1 MVAEDEEGRT
11 TLKDLIPRIKERV
24 FTVGRMDYAGEGA
37 ILLTNDGELTQQILK
52 SKNIVRRYQVK
63 VDRTPSQEELARLAR
78 GARIEGRSM
87 QPYHVRVVEAYARNA
102 LIEISF
108 EGMGAIDVR
117 KYFELKGFFPEKVA
131 RVAIGHI
138 SAESLQ
144 PGAYKRLE
152 PSSVKALLSQPELAK
167 KKIEKL
173 VGSKES
179 KVKAV
184 SESALKSDA
193 ERKRMGRPSKITPK
207 KISPIKTSSSKIA
220 PKKIAPKRK

>member
-1 MVAEDEEGRT
+1 
-11 TLKDLIPRIKERV
+11 
-24 FTVGRMDYAGEGA
+24 
-37 ILLTNDGELTQQILK
+37 
-52 SKNIVRRYQVK
+52 
-63 VDRTPSQEELARLAR
+63 
-78 GARIEGRSM
+78 M
-87 QPYHVRVVEAYARNA
+87 QPYHVRVVENYTRNC

-173 VGSKES
+173 VGSKEA
-179 KVKAV
+179 KVKAI

-193 ERKRMGRPSKITPK
+193 ERKRKGRPSKITPRASTIVPRATTPRKGGSSPTRPRK
-207 KISPIKTSSSKIA
+207 KP
-220 PKKIAPKRK
+220 